1 MRTEYKEKKKKK
13 REIEYQ
19 LHSFKLQNSIIDKQI
34 SILQSRE
41 QYRMT
46 LLSIHHIDQRNGRKI
61 ILFPKHGNCHVN
73 VRNEFINPLEF
84 LFLVINKQQRREK
97 KNTLMEFYIHEFHN
111 IFPEFKLDNSI
122 LISVIRRNL
131 QYNKNERIQN
141 TSNLLTFHC
150 RTVAGKAE
158 SG

>member
-46 LLSIHHIDQRNGRKI
+46 LY
-61 ILFPKHGNCHVN
+61 LF
-73 VRNEFINPLEF
+73 I
-84 LFLVINKQQRREK
+84 
-97 KNTLMEFYIHEFHN
+97 T
-111 IFPEFKLDNSI
+111 
-122 LISVIRRNL
+122 
-131 QYNKNERIQN
+131 
-141 TSNLLTFHC
+141 
-150 RTVAGKAE
+150 
-158 SG
+158 